1 MSIVPYNTHKGKRK
15 QTAIWKGK
23 VLEMDKK
30 TIVVV
35 GAGKGMGNHIAE
47 EFGKKDFRVVLMARN
62 QGTLDGYVKEFADK
76 GIEACGIAADAGN
89 PDSLTKAF
97 DEVKARFGAVD
108 VLAYNACILEG
119 GKPSELSSAE
129 LMRHYQVDVASAL
142 HCALQ
147 VIPGMKEKKSGT
159 ILFTG
164 GGLALYPMPE
174 YTCVSIDKAALRALA
189 TTLNTELKDEG
200 IFTGVVTIMGNIA
213 PGTHYDPAD
222 ISKEYWRHYTERKD
236 VEIVFQ

>member
-1 MSIVPYNTHKGKRK
+1 
-15 QTAIWKGK
+15 
-23 VLEMDKK
+23 MDKK

-47 EFGKKDFRVVLMARN
+47 EFGRNGFRVILMARR
-62 QGTLDGYVKEFADK
+62 QDALDAYVKEFEEK
-76 GIEACGIAADAGN
+76 GIDAHAITADAADT
-89 PDSLTKAF
+89 DSLTKAF
-97 DEVKARFGAVD
+97 DEVKEKFGAVD
-108 VLAYNACILEG
+108 VLAYNTCILEG
-119 GKPSELSSAE
+119 GKPSELSAAE

-142 HCALQ
+142 HSVLQ
-147 VIPGMKEKKSGT
+147 VLPGMKKKKEGT

-189 TTLNTELKDEG
+189 IALNTELKDEG

-222 ISKEYWRHYTERKD
+222 IAKDFWKLYTERKD
-236 VEIVFQ
+236 VEIVFK

>member
-1 MSIVPYNTHKGKRK
+1 
-15 QTAIWKGK
+15 
-23 VLEMDKK
+23 MDKK

-47 EFGKKDFRVVLMARN
+47 EFGRNGFRVILMARR
-62 QGTLDGYVKEFADK
+62 QDALDAYVKEFEEK
-76 GIEACGIAADAGN
+76 GIDAHAITADAADT
-89 PDSLTKAF
+89 DSLTKAF
-97 DEVKARFGAVD
+97 DEVKEKFGAVD
-108 VLAYNACILEG
+108 VLAYNTCILEG
-119 GKPSELSSAE
+119 GKPSELSAAE

-142 HCALQ
+142 HSVLQ
-147 VIPGMKEKKSGT
+147 VLPGMKKKKEGT

-189 TTLNTELKDEG
+189 IALNTELKDEG

-213 PGTHYDPAD
+213 LGTHYDPAD
-222 ISKEYWRHYTERKD
+222 IAKDYWKLYTERKD
-236 VEIVFQ
+236 VEIVFK

>member
-1 MSIVPYNTHKGKRK
+1 
-15 QTAIWKGK
+15 
-23 VLEMDKK
+23 MDKK

-35 GAGKGMGNHIAE
+35 GAGKGMGNHIAA
-47 EFGKKDFRVVLMARN
+47 EFGRKDFRVVLMARN
-62 QGTLDGYVKEFADK
+62 QAALDGYVKEFEQE
-76 GIEACGIAADAGN
+76 GIEACGISADAGN
-89 PDSLTKAF
+89 PESLTKAF
-97 DEVKARFGAVD
+97 DEVKDRFGAVD

-119 GKPSELSSAE
+119 GKPSELSSVE

-147 VIPGMKEKKSGT
+147 VIPGMRERKSGA

-189 TTLNTELKDEG
+189 ITLNAELKDEG

-222 ISKEYWRHYTERKD
+222 IAKDYWKLYTERKD
-236 VEIVFQ
+236 VEIIFK